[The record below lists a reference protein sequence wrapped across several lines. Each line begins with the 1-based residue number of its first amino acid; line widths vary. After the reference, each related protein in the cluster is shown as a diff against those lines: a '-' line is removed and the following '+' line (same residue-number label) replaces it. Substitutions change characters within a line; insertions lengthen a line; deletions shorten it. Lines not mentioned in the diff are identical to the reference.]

1 MIVPWNSADL
11 PAVKPQQLIRTFGTH
26 VFLSPSVPCLWL
38 ITIFYWSVLACLIHV
53 SVVVIKIYLGQLFPL
68 FLSIFGHH
76 LFLSSGTR
84 DNVVVVLLDR
94 SIFHSIDNKNTLFFK
109 SMRPLSQPNINAGRL
124 TTKMRSLCQIM
135 LNLSRQ
141 LRTCIIVVLNQSTS
155 GTISSRRTL
164 PVWPKETE
172 PYCFVLST
180 CPRFS
185 PTEGQEFLG
194 N

>member
-1 MIVPWNSADL
+1 MSYWN
-11 PAVKPQQLIRTFGTH
+11 I
-26 VFLSPSVPCLWL
+26 
-38 ITIFYWSVLACLIHV
+38 LACLI
-53 SVVVIKIYLGQLFPL
+53 SVVVIKIYLGQLLPL
-68 FLSIFGHH
+68 FLSIFGRH
-76 LFLSSGTR
+76 LILSSGTR
-84 DNVVVVLLDR
+84 DNVKIVLLDR
-94 SIFHSIDNKNTLFFK
+94 SISTVCIDNTLHFK
-109 SMRPLSQPNINAGRL
+109 SMRPLSQPNINVGRL

-141 LRTCIIVVLNQSTS
+141 LRTCTIVVLNQSTS

-185 PTEGQEFLG
+185 PREGQEFLG